1 MIHNH
6 EVASSILAPATA
18 KTPPFSGAFLY
29 ICTGMPSYLQVEKIS
44 KSYGPK
50 VLFENISFNIN
61 EGDKIAL
68 IAPNGTG
75 KTSLLS
81 ILAGKDTSDRGGEI
95 KFLKNIVISFLEQET
110 QLGPGKTILEEVVS
124 KVDPAKTHRDSW
136 DIEQD
141 ARQILTS
148 LGLSDFDC
156 RCASLSG
163 GEAKRV
169 ALAGVLITNADF
181 LVLDEPTNHLDLDA
195 IEYLE
200 DYLSKSRRTLFMV
213 THDRYFLDRVCNTIL
228 ELDGGSLYT
237 YKGNYQYY
245 LEKRQE
251 RLAVASAL
259 NEKYRNIY
267 RRELE
272 WMRSTPCARTGK
284 ARYRENAFYDLQEKA
299 APISETKQ
307 LAINLGSARLGRK
320 IVNCRGVGFSYGDRP
335 ILRDFTYNFAQGE
348 KIGIVG
354 ANGIG
359 KSTFL
364 NLITGVLQPNSGE
377 IDRGETVRFGYY
389 RQEGMQFKESQ
400 TVLEAVQEI
409 AETVRDA
416 TGAQISVTTFLQQ
429 FLFPVEMFNTHIS
442 RLSGGEKRRLY
453 LLTVLMQRPN
463 VLILDEPANDLD
475 IVTLNVL
482 EDYLKEYEGNV
493 IMVSHDRFFLDKIA
507 DHLFVFTG
515 DGNVKDFVGT
525 YSEYREFMQEK
536 RRAEAR
542 AARAEKPAAAPREKP
557 APASDK
563 KKLSWKEQREKE
575 QIETDLPLLEARK
588 AALEKELSSGT
599 LDIAT
604 LTAKSHEIEQ
614 ILADI
619 DAKELR
625 WIELA
630 EV

>member
-1 MIHNH
+1 
-6 EVASSILAPATA
+6 
-18 KTPPFSGAFLY
+18 
-29 ICTGMPSYLQVEKIS
+29 MPSYLQVENIF
-44 KSYGPK
+44 KSYGTK
-50 VLFENISFNIN
+50 VLFEHISFNIN

-81 ILAGKDTSDRGGEI
+81 ILAGKDSSDRGGDI
-95 KFLKNIVISFLEQET
+95 KFLKNIVIAFLEQET
-110 QLGPGKTILEEVVS
+110 VLDPGKTIMEQVIAGIAPGAVQRDAWDLETEV
-124 KVDPAKTHRDSW
+124 K
-136 DIEQD
+136 
-141 ARQILTS
+141 QILTS
-148 LGLSDFDC
+148 LGLTDFDC

-169 ALAGVLITNADF
+169 AIASVLASNADF
-181 LVLDEPTNHLDLDA
+181 VILDEPTNHLDLDA

-228 ELDGGSLYT
+228 ELDGGNLYT

-299 APISETKQ
+299 APIRETKQ

-320 IVNCRGVGFSYGDRP
+320 IVNCRGVGFSYGKRP
-335 ILRDFTYNFAQGE
+335 VVKDFTYNFAQGE

-364 NLITGVLQPNSGE
+364 NLLTGALQPSEGT

-389 RQEGMQFKESQ
+389 RQEGMSFKESQ

-429 FLFPVEMFNTHIS
+429 FLFPVEMFNTRIS

-482 EDYLKEYEGNV
+482 ENYLKEYDGSV
-493 IMVSHDRFFLDKIA
+493 ILVSHDRFFLDKIV

-515 DGNVKDFVGT
+515 GGHVKDFVGS
-525 YSEYREFMQEK
+525 YSEYREFMKER
-536 RRAEAR
+536 RRAEAQ
-542 AARAEKPAAAPREKP
+542 AARAEKAPATPRSKP

-563 KKLSWKEQREKE
+563 KKLTWKEQREKE
-575 QIETDLPLLEARK
+575 QIEAELPQLEARK
-588 AALEKELSSGT
+588 AALEEELSSGT
-599 LDIAT
+599 LDIAA
-604 LTAKSHEIEQ
+604 LTAKSKEIEQ
-614 ILADI
+614 IIADI
-619 DAKELR
+619 DSKELR
-625 WIELA
+625 WLELS
-630 EV
+630 E

>member
-1 MIHNH
+1 
-6 EVASSILAPATA
+6 
-18 KTPPFSGAFLY
+18 
-29 ICTGMPSYLQVEKIS
+29 MPSYLQVENVS

-75 KTSLLS
+75 KSSLLS

-95 KFLKNIVISFLEQET
+95 KFLKHIVISFLEQET
-110 QLGPGKTILEEVVS
+110 HLDPGKTILEEVTG
-124 KVDPAKTHRDSW
+124 KVDPAKTHRDPW

-141 ARQILTS
+141 ARQRLTS
-148 LGLSDFDC
+148 LGLNDFEC

-228 ELDGGSLYT
+228 ELDGGNLYT

-245 LEKRQE
+245 LQKRQE

-284 ARYRENAFYDLQEKA
+284 ARYRENAFYDLQQKA
-299 APISETKQ
+299 APIRETKQ

-364 NLITGVLQPNSGE
+364 NLLTGALQPDSGE

-389 RQEGMQFKESQ
+389 RQEGMHFKEHQ
-400 TVLEAVQEI
+400 TVLEAVREI
-409 AETVRDA
+409 AEEARDA
-416 TGAQISVTTFLQQ
+416 GGNPIAVTTFLQQ
-429 FLFPVEMFNTHIS
+429 FLFPVDMFNTHIS

-482 EDYLKEYEGNV
+482 EEYLKEYEGNV
-493 IMVSHDRFFLDKIA
+493 IMVSHDRFFLDKIV

-515 DGNVKDFVGT
+515 EGNVKDFVGT
-525 YSEYREFMQEK
+525 YSEYREFMMER

-542 AARAEKPAAAPREKP
+542 AARAEKPSAAPREKP
-557 APASDK
+557 APAADK

-575 QIETDLPLLEARK
+575 QIEADLPLLEARK
-588 AALEKELSSGT
+588 AALEEELSSGT

-604 LTAKSHEIEQ
+604 LTAKSREIEQ
-614 ILADI
+614 IIADI
-619 DAKELR
+619 DTKELR
-625 WIELA
+625 WLELA
-630 EV
+630 E

>member
-1 MIHNH
+1 
-6 EVASSILAPATA
+6 
-18 KTPPFSGAFLY
+18 
-29 ICTGMPSYLQVEKIS
+29 MPSYLQVENIS

-81 ILAGKDTSDRGGEI
+81 ILAGKDSSDRGGDI
-95 KFLKNIVISFLEQET
+95 KFLKNIVIAFLEQET
-110 QLGPGKTILEEVVS
+110 RLDEGKTIMEQVVS
-124 KVDPAKTHRDSW
+124 HIDMSKTHRDSW
-136 DIEQD
+136 DVEQEV
-141 ARQILTS
+141 RQILTS
-148 LGLSDFDC
+148 LGLSDFDKKTE
-156 RCASLSG
+156 ALSG

-169 ALAGVLITNADF
+169 AIATVLATNADF

-200 DYLSKSRRTLFMV
+200 DYLRKSRRTLFMV

-228 ELDGGSLYT
+228 ELDGGNLYT

-245 LEKRQE
+245 LEKREE
-251 RLAVASAL
+251 RLEVASAL

-299 APISETKQ
+299 APIREAKQ
-307 LAINLGSARLGRK
+307 MAINLGSSRLGRK
-320 IVNCRGVGFSYGDRP
+320 IINCRGVGFSYGDCP
-335 ILRDFTYNFAQGE
+335 IVKDFTYNFAQGE

-364 NLITGVLQPNSGE
+364 NLLTGALQPDSGE

-389 RQEGMQFKESQ
+389 RQEGMQFKEHQ

-416 TGAQISVTTFLQQ
+416 TGAQIAVTSFLQQ
-429 FLFPVEMFNTHIS
+429 FLFPHEMFNTHIS

-482 EDYLKEYEGNV
+482 ENYLKEYDGNV
-493 IMVSHDRFFLDKIA
+493 IMVSHDRFFLDKIV

-515 DGNVKDFVGT
+515 DGHVKDFVGS
-525 YSEYREFMQEK
+525 YSEYREFMTERRRSQE
-536 RRAEAR
+536 R
-542 AARAEKPAAAPREKP
+542 AARAAEKASKAASQPAAP
-557 APASDK
+557 APEAPAK
-563 KKLSWKEQREKE
+563 RKLSWKEARELEQLEKE
-575 QIETDLPLLEARK
+575 LPALEQRK
-588 AALEKELSSGT
+588 AALEAEMSSGT
-599 LDIAT
+599 LAIEA
-604 LTAKSHEIEQ
+604 LTAKSREIEQ
-614 ILADI
+614 IIAEI
-619 DAKELR
+619 EAKELR
-625 WIELA
+625 WLELS
-630 EV
+630 E

>member
-1 MIHNH
+1 
-6 EVASSILAPATA
+6 
-18 KTPPFSGAFLY
+18 
-29 ICTGMPSYLQVEKIS
+29 MPSYLQVENIS

-110 QLGPGKTILEEVVS
+110 SLDAGKTILEEVVS
-124 KVDPAKTHRDSW
+124 KVDLSKTHRDSW

-156 RCASLSG
+156 HCASLSG

-228 ELDGGSLYT
+228 ELDGGNLYT

-299 APISETKQ
+299 APIRETKQ

-320 IVNCRGVGFSYGDRP
+320 IVNCRCVGFSYGDRP

-364 NLITGVLQPNSGE
+364 NLITGALQPDSGE

-389 RQEGMQFKESQ
+389 RQEGMQFKENQ
-400 TVLEAVQEI
+400 TVLEAVREI
-409 AETVRDA
+409 AEEARDA
-416 TGAQISVTTFLQQ
+416 GGNPIAVTTFLQQ

-525 YSEYREFMQEK
+525 YSEYREFMQER

-542 AARAEKPAAAPREKP
+542 AARAEKPAAAPRERP
-557 APASDK
+557 VPSSDK

-575 QIETDLPLLEARK
+575 QIEADLPQLEARK
-588 AALEKELSSGT
+588 AALEEELSSGT
-599 LDIAT
+599 LSIAA
-604 LTAKSHEIEQ
+604 LNSKSREIEQ
-614 ILADI
+614 IIADI
-619 DAKELR
+619 DAKEMR
-625 WIELA
+625 WLELS
-630 EV
+630 E

>member
-1 MIHNH
+1 
-6 EVASSILAPATA
+6 
-18 KTPPFSGAFLY
+18 
-29 ICTGMPSYLQVEKIS
+29 MPSYLQVENIS
-44 KSYGPK
+44 KSYGTK
-50 VLFENISFNIN
+50 VLFEHISFNIN

-81 ILAGKDTSDRGGEI
+81 ILAGKDSSDRGGEI
-95 KFLKNIVISFLEQET
+95 KFLKNIVIAFLEQET
-110 QLGPGKTILEEVVS
+110 VLDPGKTILEQVIGGIAPGAV
-124 KVDPAKTHRDSW
+124 HRDSW
-136 DIEQD
+136 ELETEVK
-141 ARQILTS
+141 QILSS

-156 RCASLSG
+156 PCSSLSG
-163 GEAKRV
+163 GESKRV
-169 ALAGVLITNADF
+169 AIASVLASNADF
-181 LVLDEPTNHLDLDA
+181 VILDEPTNHLDLDA

-228 ELDGGSLYT
+228 ELDGGNLYT

-245 LEKRQE
+245 LEKREE

-284 ARYRENAFYDLQEKA
+284 ARYRENAFYDLQDKA
-299 APISETKQ
+299 APIREAKQ
-307 LAINLGSARLGRK
+307 LEINLGSARLGRK
-320 IVNCRGVGFSYGDRP
+320 IVNCRDVGFSYGDRC
-335 ILRDFTYNFAQGE
+335 ILQHFTYNFAPGE
-348 KIGIVG
+348 KVGIVG
-354 ANGIG
+354 SNGIG

-364 NLITGVLQPNSGE
+364 NLMTGELQPDSGI

-389 RQEGMQFKESQ
+389 RQEGISFREDQ
-400 TVLEAVQEI
+400 TVLEAVQDI

-416 TGAQISVTTFLQQ
+416 TGTQISVTTFLQQ

-482 EDYLKEYEGNV
+482 ENYLKDYDGSV
-493 IMVSHDRFFLDKIA
+493 IMVSHDRFFLDKIV

-515 DGNVKDFVGT
+515 EGHIKDFVGT

-536 RRAEAR
+536 RRAAAR

-557 APASDK
+557 APVSDK

-575 QIETDLPLLEARK
+575 QIEADLPLLEARK
-588 AALEKELSSGT
+588 AALEAEMSSGT
-599 LDIAT
+599 LAIEQ
-604 LTAKSHEIEQ
+604 LTAKSKEIEQ
-614 ILADI
+614 IIADI

>member
-1 MIHNH
+1 
-6 EVASSILAPATA
+6 
-18 KTPPFSGAFLY
+18 
-29 ICTGMPSYLQVEKIS
+29 MPSYLQVENIS

-50 VLFENISFNIN
+50 VLFKDISFNIN

-81 ILAGKDTSDRGGEI
+81 ILAGKDSSDRGGEI
-95 KFLKNIVISFLEQET
+95 KFLKNIVIAFLEQET
-110 QLGPGKTILEEVVS
+110 LLDPGKTVLEQVIAGIAPGAVQREAWDLETEV
-124 KVDPAKTHRDSW
+124 K
-136 DIEQD
+136 
-141 ARQILTS
+141 QILTS

-169 ALAGVLITNADF
+169 AIASVLASNADF
-181 LVLDEPTNHLDLDA
+181 VILDEPTNHLDLDA

-228 ELDGGSLYT
+228 ELDGGNLYT

-299 APISETKQ
+299 APIRETKQ
-307 LAINLGSARLGRK
+307 LAINLGSSRLGRK
-320 IVNCRGVGFSYGDRP
+320 IVNCRGVDFSYGDRP
-335 ILRDFTYNFAQGE
+335 IVKDFTYNFAQGE

-364 NLITGVLQPNSGE
+364 NLLTGALHPDRGE

-482 EDYLKEYEGNV
+482 ENYLKDYDGSV
-493 IMVSHDRFFLDKIA
+493 IMVSHDRFFLDKIV

-515 DGNVKDFVGT
+515 EGHIKDFVGT

-536 RRAEAR
+536 RRAAAR

-557 APASDK
+557 SPASDK

-575 QIETDLPLLEARK
+575 QIEADLPLLEARK
-588 AALEKELSSGT
+588 AALEAEMSSGT
-599 LDIAT
+599 LAIEQ
-604 LTAKSHEIEQ
+604 LTAKSKEIEQ
-614 ILADI
+614 IIADI

>member
-1 MIHNH
+1 
-6 EVASSILAPATA
+6 
-18 KTPPFSGAFLY
+18 
-29 ICTGMPSYLQVEKIS
+29 MPSYLQVENVS

-75 KTSLLS
+75 KSSLLS
-81 ILAGKDTSDRGGEI
+81 ILAGKDTSDLGGEI
-95 KFLKNIVISFLEQET
+95 KFLKHIVISFLEQET
-110 QLGPGKTILEEVVS
+110 HLDPGKTILEEVTG
-124 KVDPAKTHRDSW
+124 KVDPAKTHRDPW

-148 LGLSDFDC
+148 LGLNDFEC

-228 ELDGGSLYT
+228 ELDGGNLYT

-245 LEKRQE
+245 LQKRQE

-284 ARYRENAFYDLQEKA
+284 ARYRENAFYDLQQKA
-299 APISETKQ
+299 APIRETKQ

-364 NLITGVLQPNSGE
+364 NLLTGALQPDSGE

-389 RQEGMQFKESQ
+389 RQEGMHFKEHQ
-400 TVLEAVQEI
+400 TVLEAVREI
-409 AETVRDA
+409 AEEARDA
-416 TGAQISVTTFLQQ
+416 GGNPIAVTTFLQQ

-442 RLSGGEKRRLY
+442 RLSGGEKRRLH

-482 EDYLKEYEGNV
+482 EEYLKEYEGNV
-493 IMVSHDRFFLDKIA
+493 IMVSHDRFFLDKIV

-515 DGNVKDFVGT
+515 EGNVKDFVGT
-525 YSEYREFMQEK
+525 YSEYREFMMER

-542 AARAEKPAAAPREKP
+542 AARAEKPSAAPREKP
-557 APASDK
+557 APAADK

-575 QIETDLPLLEARK
+575 QIEADLPLLEARK
-588 AALEKELSSGT
+588 AALEEELSSGT

-604 LTAKSHEIEQ
+604 LTAKSREIEQ
-614 ILADI
+614 IIADI
-619 DAKELR
+619 DTKELR
-625 WIELA
+625 WLELA
-630 EV
+630 E

>member
-1 MIHNH
+1 MFSFEQFTIF
-6 EVASSILAPATA
+6 TA
-18 KTPPFSGAFLY
+18 V
-29 ICTGMPSYLQVEKIS
+29 MPSYLQVEHIS
-44 KSYGPK
+44 KSYGTK
-50 VLFENISFNIN
+50 VLFKDISFNIN

-81 ILAGKDTSDRGGEI
+81 ILAGKDSSDRGGSI
-95 KFLKNIVISFLEQET
+95 KFLKNIVIAFLEQET
-110 QLGPGKTILEEVVS
+110 QLDAGKTVLEQVISGIAPGAAKREAWDLDTEV
-124 KVDPAKTHRDSW
+124 K
-136 DIEQD
+136 
-141 ARQILTS
+141 QILTS
-148 LGLSDFDC
+148 LGLSEFEKKC
-156 RCASLSG
+156 SELSG

-169 ALAGVLITNADF
+169 AIASVLASNADF
-181 LVLDEPTNHLDLDA
+181 VILDEPTNHLDLDA
-195 IEYLE
+195 IEFLE

-228 ELDGGSLYT
+228 ELDGGKLYT

-299 APISETKQ
+299 APIRESKQ

-320 IVNCRGVGFSYGDRP
+320 IVNCRGVDFSYGDRP
-335 ILRDFTYNFAQGE
+335 IVRDFTYNFTQGE

-364 NLITGVLQPNSGE
+364 NLLTGALLPDRGE
-377 IDRGETVRFGYY
+377 IDRGDTVRFGYY
-389 RQEGMQFKESQ
+389 RQEGMRFKESQ

-416 TGAQISVTTFLQQ
+416 TGAQIAVTTFLQQ
-429 FLFPVEMFNTHIS
+429 FLFPAEMFNTRID

-482 EDYLKEYEGNV
+482 ENYLKDYDGSV
-493 IMVSHDRFFLDKIA
+493 IMVSHDRFFLDKIV

-515 DGNVKDFVGT
+515 GGHIKDFVGS
-525 YSEYREFMQEK
+525 YSEYREFMLQK
-536 RRAEAR
+536 RRAETR
-542 AARAEKPAAAPREKP
+542 AARAAEKEARAAEQPAAPKADPP
-557 APASDK
+557 AK
-563 KKLSWKEQREKE
+563 RKLSWKEQREKE
-575 QIETDLPLLEARK
+575 QIEASLPEMEARK
-588 AALEKELSSGT
+588 AALEAEMSSGT

-604 LTAKSHEIEQ
+604 LTAKSKEIEAL
-614 ILADI
+614 IADI
-619 DAKELR
+619 ETKELR
-625 WIELA
+625 WLELS
-630 EV
+630 E

>member
-1 MIHNH
+1 
-6 EVASSILAPATA
+6 
-18 KTPPFSGAFLY
+18 
-29 ICTGMPSYLQVEKIS
+29 MPSYLQVENIS

-50 VLFENISFNIN
+50 VLFEHISFNIN

-81 ILAGKDTSDRGGEI
+81 TLAGKDSGDRGGEI
-95 KFLKNIVISFLEQET
+95 KFLKNIVIAFLEQET
-110 QLGPGKTILEEVVS
+110 VLNPEQTIMEQVIGGIAPGAV
-124 KVDPAKTHRDSW
+124 HRDSW
-136 DIEQD
+136 ELETEVK
-141 ARQILTS
+141 QILTS
-148 LGLSDFDC
+148 LGLTDFNK
-156 RCASLSG
+156 RCGSLSG

-169 ALAGVLITNADF
+169 AIASVLASNADF
-181 LVLDEPTNHLDLDA
+181 VILDEPTNHLDLDA

-228 ELDGGSLYT
+228 ELDGGNLYT

-245 LEKRQE
+245 LEKREE

-272 WMRSTPCARTGK
+272 WMHSTPCARTGK
-284 ARYRENAFYDLQEKA
+284 ARYRENAFYDLQDKA
-299 APISETKQ
+299 APIRETKQ
-307 LAINLGSARLGRK
+307 LEINLGSARLGRK
-320 IVNCRGVGFSYGDRP
+320 IVNCRDVGFSYGERC
-335 ILRDFTYNFAQGE
+335 ILQHFTYNFAPGE
-348 KIGIVG
+348 KVGIVG
-354 ANGIG
+354 SNGIG

-364 NLITGVLQPNSGE
+364 NLLTGALQPCEGT

-389 RQEGMQFKESQ
+389 RQEGMSFREDQ
-400 TVLEAVQEI
+400 TVLEAVQDI

-416 TGAQISVTTFLQQ
+416 TGAQIAVTSFLQQ
-429 FLFPVEMFNTHIS
+429 FLFPHEMFNTRID

-482 EDYLKEYEGNV
+482 ENYLKDYDGSV
-493 IMVSHDRFFLDKIA
+493 ILVSHDRFFLDKIV

-515 DGNVKDFVGT
+515 GGHVKDFVGT
-525 YSEYREFMQEK
+525 YSEYREFMKE
-536 RRAEAR
+536 RRRVEAQ
-542 AARAEKPAAAPREKP
+542 AARAEKAPAAPRSKP
-557 APASDK
+557 DAASDK
-563 KKLSWKEQREKE
+563 KKLTWKEQREKE
-575 QIETDLPLLEARK
+575 QIEAELPQLEARK
-588 AALEKELSSGT
+588 AYLESELSSGV
-599 LDIAT
+599 LDHTALI
-604 LTAKSHEIEQ
+604 AKSREIEQ
-614 ILADI
+614 IIADI
-619 DAKELR
+619 EAKENR
-625 WIELA
+625 THDDEDG
-630 EV
+630 

>member
-1 MIHNH
+1 
-6 EVASSILAPATA
+6 
-18 KTPPFSGAFLY
+18 
-29 ICTGMPSYLQVEKIS
+29 MPSYLQVENIS

-75 KTSLLS
+75 KSSLLS
-81 ILAGKDTSDRGGEI
+81 ILAGKDTSDRGGQI

-110 QLGPGKTILEEVVS
+110 RLDPGRTILEEVVS
-124 KVDPAKTHRDSW
+124 KVDPSRTHRDSW

-141 ARQILTS
+141 ARQILSS
-148 LGLSDFDC
+148 LGLGNFNC

-228 ELDGGSLYT
+228 ELDGGNLYT

-251 RLAVASAL
+251 RLEVASAL

-299 APISETKQ
+299 APIRETRQ

-335 ILRDFTYNFAQGE
+335 ILKDFTYNFSQGE

-364 NLITGVLQPNSGE
+364 NLLTGALQPDEGV

-389 RQEGMQFKESQ
+389 RQEGMQFKEHQ
-400 TVLEAVQEI
+400 TVLEAVREI
-409 AETVRDA
+409 AEEARDA
-416 TGAQISVTTFLQQ
+416 GGNPIAVTSFLQQ

-482 EDYLKEYEGNV
+482 EEYLKDYACNV
-493 IMVSHDRFFLDKIA
+493 IIVSHDRFFLDKIA

-525 YSEYREFMQEK
+525 YSEYREYMQEK

-542 AARAEKPAAAPREKP
+542 AARAEKPAAAPREKS
-557 APASDK
+557 APSQER
-563 KKLSWKEQREKE
+563 KKLTWKEQREKE
-575 QIETDLPLLEARK
+575 QIESDLPKLEERK
-588 AALEKELSSGT
+588 AALEVELSSGT
-599 LDIAT
+599 LDVAA
-604 LTAKSHEIEQ
+604 LTAKSLEIEQ
-614 ILADI
+614 LIKEI
-619 DAKELR
+619 DARETR
-625 WIELA
+625 WIELS
-630 EV
+630 E

>member
-1 MIHNH
+1 
-6 EVASSILAPATA
+6 
-18 KTPPFSGAFLY
+18 
-29 ICTGMPSYLQVEKIS
+29 MPSYLQVENVS

-75 KTSLLS
+75 KSSLLS

-95 KFLKNIVISFLEQET
+95 KFLKHIVISFLEQET
-110 QLGPGKTILEEVVS
+110 HLDPGKTILEEVTG
-124 KVDPAKTHRDSW
+124 KVDPAKTHRDPW

-148 LGLSDFDC
+148 LGLNDFEC

-228 ELDGGSLYT
+228 ELDGGNLYT

-245 LEKRQE
+245 LQKRQE

-284 ARYRENAFYDLQEKA
+284 ARYRENAFYDLQQKA
-299 APISETKQ
+299 APIRETKQ

-364 NLITGVLQPNSGE
+364 NLLTGALQPDSGE

-389 RQEGMQFKESQ
+389 RQEGMHFKEHQ
-400 TVLEAVQEI
+400 TVLEAVREI
-409 AETVRDA
+409 AEEARDA
-416 TGAQISVTTFLQQ
+416 GGNPIAVTTFLQQ

-442 RLSGGEKRRLY
+442 RLSGGEKRRLH

-482 EDYLKEYEGNV
+482 EEYLKEYEGNV
-493 IMVSHDRFFLDKIA
+493 IMVSHDRFFLDKIV

-515 DGNVKDFVGT
+515 EGNVKDFVGT
-525 YSEYREFMQEK
+525 YSEYREFMMER

-542 AARAEKPAAAPREKP
+542 AARAEKPSAAPREKP
-557 APASDK
+557 APAADK

-575 QIETDLPLLEARK
+575 QIEADLPLLEARK
-588 AALEKELSSGT
+588 AALEEELSSGT

-604 LTAKSHEIEQ
+604 LTAKSREIEQ
-614 ILADI
+614 IIADI
-619 DAKELR
+619 DTKELR
-625 WIELA
+625 WLELA
-630 EV
+630 E

>member
-1 MIHNH
+1 
-6 EVASSILAPATA
+6 
-18 KTPPFSGAFLY
+18 
-29 ICTGMPSYLQVEKIS
+29 
-44 KSYGPK
+44 
-50 VLFENISFNIN
+50 
-61 EGDKIAL
+61 
-68 IAPNGTG
+68 NGTG
-75 KTSLLS
+75 KSSLLS

-95 KFLKNIVISFLEQET
+95 KFLKHIVISFLEQET
-110 QLGPGKTILEEVVS
+110 HLDPGKTILEEVTG
-124 KVDPAKTHRDSW
+124 KVDPAKTHRDPW

-148 LGLSDFDC
+148 LGLNDFEC

-228 ELDGGSLYT
+228 ELDGGNLYT

-245 LEKRQE
+245 LQKRQE

-284 ARYRENAFYDLQEKA
+284 ARYRENAFYDLQQKA
-299 APISETKQ
+299 APIRETKQ

-364 NLITGVLQPNSGE
+364 NLLTGALQPDSGE

-389 RQEGMQFKESQ
+389 RQEGMHFKEHQ
-400 TVLEAVQEI
+400 TVLEAVREI
-409 AETVRDA
+409 AEEARDA
-416 TGAQISVTTFLQQ
+416 GGNPIAVTTFLQQ

-442 RLSGGEKRRLY
+442 RLSGGEKRRLH

-482 EDYLKEYEGNV
+482 EEYLKEYEGNV
-493 IMVSHDRFFLDKIA
+493 IMVSHDRFFLDKIV
-507 DHLFVFTG
+507 DHRFVFTG
-515 DGNVKDFVGT
+515 EGNVKDFVGT
-525 YSEYREFMQEK
+525 YSEYREFMMER

-542 AARAEKPAAAPREKP
+542 AARAEKPSAAPREKP
-557 APASDK
+557 APAADK
-563 KKLSWKEQREKE
+563 KKLSWKEQRE
-575 QIETDLPLLEARK
+575 
-588 AALEKELSSGT
+588 
-599 LDIAT
+599 
-604 LTAKSHEIEQ
+604 
-614 ILADI
+614 
-619 DAKELR
+619 
-625 WIELA
+625 
-630 EV
+630 

>member
-1 MIHNH
+1 
-6 EVASSILAPATA
+6 
-18 KTPPFSGAFLY
+18 
-29 ICTGMPSYLQVEKIS
+29 MPSYLQVDNIS
-44 KSYGPK
+44 KSYGTK
-50 VLFENISFNIN
+50 VLFEHISFNIN

-81 ILAGKDTSDRGGEI
+81 ILAGKDTGDRDGEV
-95 KFLKNIVISFLEQET
+95 KFLKDIVISFLEQET
-110 QLGPGKTILEEVVS
+110 SLDPSKTILETVTG
-124 KVDPAKTHRDSW
+124 KVDPAKTHRSSW

-141 ARQILTS
+141 ARQLLSS
-148 LGLSDFDC
+148 LGLNDFGC

-228 ELDGGSLYT
+228 ELDGGNLYT

-251 RLAVASAL
+251 RLSVAGAL

-284 ARYRENAFYDLQEKA
+284 ARYRENAFYDLQQKA
-299 APISETKQ
+299 APIRESKQ
-307 LAINLGSARLGRK
+307 LAINLGSSRLGRK
-320 IVNCRGVGFSYGDRP
+320 IVNCRGVGFSYGDRC
-335 ILRDFTYNFAQGE
+335 ILHGFTYNFAQGE

-364 NLITGVLQPNSGE
+364 NLITGDLQPDCGE
-377 IDRGETVRFGYY
+377 IERGATVRFGYY

-400 TVLEAVQEI
+400 TVLDAVQEI
-409 AETVRDA
+409 AETVQDT
-416 TGAQISVTTFLQQ
+416 TGAHISVTAFLQQ

-475 IVTLNVL
+475 IVTLKVL
-482 EDYLKEYEGNV
+482 EDYLKDYDGNV
-493 IMVSHDRFFLDKIA
+493 IVVSHDRFFLDKIA

-515 DGNVKDFVGT
+515 DGNIKDFVGS
-525 YSEYREFMQEK
+525 YSEYREYVTE
-536 RRAEAR
+536 RRREEAR
-542 AARAEKPAAAPREKP
+542 AARGEKTPAAPRRKT
-557 APASDK
+557 ASLER
-563 KKLSWKEQREKE
+563 KKLTWKEQREKE
-575 QIETDLPLLEARK
+575 QIEAGLKELEARK
-588 AALEKELSSGT
+588 ASLEEELSSGT
-599 LDIAT
+599 LDIPS
-604 LTAKSHEIEQ
+604 LNAKSREIER

-619 DAKELR
+619 DAQELR
-625 WIELA
+625 WLELSLK
-630 EV
+630 ESEPSE

>member
-1 MIHNH
+1 
-6 EVASSILAPATA
+6 
-18 KTPPFSGAFLY
+18 
-29 ICTGMPSYLQVEKIS
+29 MPSYLQVENVS
-44 KSYGPK
+44 KSYGSK

-75 KTSLLS
+75 KSSLLS

-95 KFLKNIVISFLEQET
+95 KFLKHIVISFLEQET
-110 QLGPGKTILEEVVS
+110 HLDPGTTILEEVTG
-124 KVDPAKTHRDSW
+124 KVDPAKTHRDPW

-148 LGLSDFDC
+148 LGLNDFEC

-228 ELDGGSLYT
+228 ELDGGNLYT

-245 LEKRQE
+245 LQKRQE

-284 ARYRENAFYDLQEKA
+284 ARYRENAFYDLQQKA
-299 APISETKQ
+299 APIRETKQ

-364 NLITGVLQPNSGE
+364 NLLTGALQPDSGE

-389 RQEGMQFKESQ
+389 RQEGMHFKEHQ
-400 TVLEAVQEI
+400 TVLEAVREI
-409 AETVRDA
+409 AEEARDA
-416 TGAQISVTTFLQQ
+416 GGNPIAVTTFLQQ
-429 FLFPVEMFNTHIS
+429 FLFPVDMFNTHIS

-482 EDYLKEYEGNV
+482 EEYLKEYEGNV
-493 IMVSHDRFFLDKIA
+493 IMVSHDRFFLDKTV

-515 DGNVKDFVGT
+515 EGNVKDFVGT
-525 YSEYREFMQEK
+525 YSEYREFMMER

-542 AARAEKPAAAPREKP
+542 AARAEKPSAAPREKP
-557 APASDK
+557 APAADK

-575 QIETDLPLLEARK
+575 QIEADLPLLEARK
-588 AALEKELSSGT
+588 AALEEELSSGT

-604 LTAKSHEIEQ
+604 LTAKSREIEQ
-614 ILADI
+614 IIADI
-619 DAKELR
+619 DTKELR
-625 WIELA
+625 WLELA
-630 EV
+630 E

>member
-1 MIHNH
+1 MSNLLSLPS
-6 EVASSILAPATA
+6 V
-18 KTPPFSGAFLY
+18 
-29 ICTGMPSYLQVEKIS
+29 MPSYLQVENIS

-50 VLFENISFNIN
+50 VLFEKISFNIN

-81 ILAGKDTSDRGGEI
+81 ILAGKDSSDRGGEI
-95 KFLKNIVISFLEQET
+95 KFLRNIVIAFLEQET
-110 QLGPGKTILEEVVS
+110 RLDPDKTILQQVASGIAPGAV
-124 KVDPAKTHRDSW
+124 PRDAW
-136 DIEQD
+136 DLETEIK
-141 ARQILTS
+141 QILTS
-148 LGLSDFDC
+148 LGLSDFGC
-156 RCASLSG
+156 KCSALSG

-169 ALAGVLITNADF
+169 AIASVLASNADF
-181 LVLDEPTNHLDLDA
+181 VILDEPTNHLDLDA
-195 IEYLE
+195 IEFLE

-228 ELDGGSLYT
+228 ELDGGKLYT

-299 APISETKQ
+299 APIRESKQ
-307 LAINLGSARLGRK
+307 LAINLGSSRLGRK
-320 IVNCRGVGFSYGDRP
+320 IVNCRGVDFSYGDRP
-335 ILRDFTYNFAQGE
+335 IVKDFTYNFAQGE

-364 NLITGVLQPNSGE
+364 NLLTGALQPDGGE

-389 RQEGMQFKESQ
+389 RQEGMHFKESQ

-416 TGAQISVTTFLQQ
+416 TGTQISVTTFLQQ

-482 EDYLKEYEGNV
+482 ENYLKDYDGSV
-493 IMVSHDRFFLDKIA
+493 IMVSHDRFFLDKIV

-515 DGNVKDFVGT
+515 GGHIKDFVGT
-525 YSEYREFMQEK
+525 YSEYREFMLEK

-542 AARAEKPAAAPREKP
+542 TARAAEKEARAAAQPAQPRAE
-557 APASDK
+557 APAK
-563 KKLSWKEQREKE
+563 RKLSWKEQREKE
-575 QIETDLPLLEARK
+575 QIETQLPEMEARK
-588 AALEKELSSGT
+588 SALEAEMSSGQ

-604 LTAKSHEIEQ
+604 LTAKSKEIEQ
-614 ILADI
+614 LIADI
-619 DAKELR
+619 EAKELR
-625 WIELA
+625 WLELA
-630 EV
+630 E

>member
-1 MIHNH
+1 
-6 EVASSILAPATA
+6 
-18 KTPPFSGAFLY
+18 
-29 ICTGMPSYLQVEKIS
+29 MPSYLQVENIS

-50 VLFENISFNIN
+50 VLFEHISFNIN

-110 QLGPGKTILEEVVS
+110 QLDAGKTILEEVVG
-124 KVDPAKTHRDSW
+124 KVDPARTHRDPW

-228 ELDGGSLYT
+228 ELDGGNLYT

-299 APISETKQ
+299 APIREAKQ

-320 IVNCRGVGFSYGDRP
+320 IVNCRGVGFSYGDRC

-364 NLITGVLQPNSGE
+364 NLLTGALQPSAGE

-389 RQEGMQFKESQ
+389 RQQGMQFKEHQ

-416 TGAQISVTTFLQQ
+416 TGAQIAVTSFLQQ

-482 EDYLKEYEGNV
+482 EDYLKDYEGNV
-493 IMVSHDRFFLDKIA
+493 IMVSHDRFFLDKIV

-525 YSEYREFMQEK
+525 YSEYREFIQEK

-542 AARAEKPAAAPREKP
+542 AARAEKPAATPREKP

-575 QIETDLPLLEARK
+575 QIEADLPVLEARK
-588 AALEKELSSGT
+588 AALEEEMSSGT
-599 LDIAT
+599 LSLDA
-604 LTAKSHEIEQ
+604 LNAKSREIEQ

-619 DAKELR
+619 ELKELR
-625 WIELA
+625 WIELS
-630 EV
+630 E

>member
-1 MIHNH
+1 
-6 EVASSILAPATA
+6 
-18 KTPPFSGAFLY
+18 
-29 ICTGMPSYLQVEKIS
+29 MPSYLQVENVS
-44 KSYGPK
+44 KSYGSK

-75 KTSLLS
+75 KSSLLS

-95 KFLKNIVISFLEQET
+95 KFLKHIVISFLEQET
-110 QLGPGKTILEEVVS
+110 HLDPGKTILEEVTG
-124 KVDPAKTHRDSW
+124 KVDPAKTHRDPW

-148 LGLSDFDC
+148 LGLNDFEC

-228 ELDGGSLYT
+228 ELDGGNLYT

-245 LEKRQE
+245 LQKRQE

-284 ARYRENAFYDLQEKA
+284 ARYRENAFYDLQQKA
-299 APISETKQ
+299 APIRETKQ

-364 NLITGVLQPNSGE
+364 NLLTGALQPDSGE

-389 RQEGMQFKESQ
+389 RQEGMHFKEHQ
-400 TVLEAVQEI
+400 TVLEAVREI
-409 AETVRDA
+409 AEEARDA
-416 TGAQISVTTFLQQ
+416 GGNPIAVTTFLQQ
-429 FLFPVEMFNTHIS
+429 FLFPVDMFNTHIS

-482 EDYLKEYEGNV
+482 EEYLKEYEGNV
-493 IMVSHDRFFLDKIA
+493 IMVSHDRFFLDKIV

-515 DGNVKDFVGT
+515 EGNVKDFVGT
-525 YSEYREFMQEK
+525 YSEYREFMMER

-542 AARAEKPAAAPREKP
+542 AARAEKPSAAPREKP
-557 APASDK
+557 APAADK

-575 QIETDLPLLEARK
+575 QIEADLPLLEARK
-588 AALEKELSSGT
+588 AALEEELSSGT

-604 LTAKSHEIEQ
+604 LTAKSREIEQ
-614 ILADI
+614 IIADI
-619 DAKELR
+619 DTKELR
-625 WIELA
+625 WLELA
-630 EV
+630 E

>member
-1 MIHNH
+1 
-6 EVASSILAPATA
+6 
-18 KTPPFSGAFLY
+18 
-29 ICTGMPSYLQVEKIS
+29 MPSYLQVENIS

-75 KTSLLS
+75 KSSLLS

-110 QLGPGKTILEEVVS
+110 RLDPGRTILEEVIS
-124 KVDPAKTHRDSW
+124 NVDPARTHRDSW

-141 ARQILTS
+141 ARQILSS
-148 LGLSDFDC
+148 LGLNNFDC

-228 ELDGGSLYT
+228 ELDGGNLYT

-251 RLAVASAL
+251 RLEVASAL

-299 APISETKQ
+299 APIRETRQ

-335 ILRDFTYNFAQGE
+335 ILKDFTYNFSQGE

-364 NLITGVLQPNSGE
+364 NLLTGTLQPDEGV
-377 IDRGETVRFGYY
+377 IDRGETIRFGYY
-389 RQEGMQFKESQ
+389 RQEGMQFKEHQ
-400 TVLEAVQEI
+400 TVLEAVREI
-409 AETVRDA
+409 AEEARDA
-416 TGAQISVTTFLQQ
+416 GGNPIAVTSFLQQ

-482 EDYLKEYEGNV
+482 ENYLKDYAGNV

-525 YSEYREFMQEK
+525 YSEYREYMQEK

-557 APASDK
+557 APSQDK

-575 QIETDLPLLEARK
+575 QIEADLPKLEERK
-588 AALEKELSSGT
+588 AALEEELSSGT

-604 LTAKSHEIEQ
+604 LTAKSREIEQ
-614 ILADI
+614 LINDI

-625 WIELA
+625 WLELSL
-630 EV
+630 E

>member
-1 MIHNH
+1 
-6 EVASSILAPATA
+6 
-18 KTPPFSGAFLY
+18 
-29 ICTGMPSYLQVEKIS
+29 MPSYLQVENIS

-50 VLFENISFNIN
+50 VLFEKISFNIN

-81 ILAGKDTSDRGGEI
+81 ILAGKDSSDRGGEI
-95 KFLKNIVISFLEQET
+95 KFLRNIVIAFLEQET
-110 QLGPGKTILEEVVS
+110 RLDPDKTILQQVASGIAPGAV
-124 KVDPAKTHRDSW
+124 PRDAW
-136 DIEQD
+136 DLETEIK
-141 ARQILTS
+141 QILTS

-156 RCASLSG
+156 KCSALSG

-169 ALAGVLITNADF
+169 AIASVLASNADF
-181 LVLDEPTNHLDLDA
+181 VILDEPTNHLDLDA
-195 IEYLE
+195 IEFLE

-228 ELDGGSLYT
+228 ELDGGKLYT

-299 APISETKQ
+299 APIRESKQ
-307 LAINLGSARLGRK
+307 LAINLGSSRLGRK
-320 IVNCRGVGFSYGDRP
+320 IVNCRGVSFSYGEKP
-335 ILRDFTYNFAQGE
+335 IVCDFTYNFAQGE

-364 NLITGVLQPNSGE
+364 NLLTGALQPDRGE

-389 RQEGMQFKESQ
+389 RQEGMHFKESQ

-416 TGAQISVTTFLQQ
+416 TGTQISVTTFLQQ

-482 EDYLKEYEGNV
+482 ENYLKDYDGSV
-493 IMVSHDRFFLDKIA
+493 IMVSHDRFFLDKIV

-515 DGNVKDFVGT
+515 GGHIKDFVGT
-525 YSEYREFMQEK
+525 YSEYREFMLEK
-536 RRAEAR
+536 RRSEAR
-542 AARAEKPAAAPREKP
+542 AARAAEKEARAAAQPAQPRAE
-557 APASDK
+557 APAK
-563 KKLSWKEQREKE
+563 RKLSWKEQREKE
-575 QIETDLPLLEARK
+575 QIEAQLPEMEARK
-588 AALEKELSSGT
+588 SALEAEMSSGQ

-604 LTAKSHEIEQ
+604 LTAKSREIEQ
-614 ILADI
+614 LIADI
-619 DAKELR
+619 EAKELR
-625 WIELA
+625 WLELA
-630 EV
+630 E

>member
-1 MIHNH
+1 
-6 EVASSILAPATA
+6 
-18 KTPPFSGAFLY
+18 
-29 ICTGMPSYLQVEKIS
+29 MPNYLQVENIS

-75 KTSLLS
+75 KSSLLS

-110 QLGPGKTILEEVVS
+110 RLDPGKTILEEVVS
-124 KVDPAKTHRDSW
+124 KVDPSRTHRDSW

-141 ARQILTS
+141 ARQILSS
-148 LGLSDFDC
+148 LGLGNFDC

-228 ELDGGSLYT
+228 ELDGGNLYT

-251 RLAVASAL
+251 RLEVASAL

-299 APISETKQ
+299 APIRETRQ

-320 IVNCRGVGFSYGDRP
+320 IVNCRGVGFSYGDRL
-335 ILRDFTYNFAQGE
+335 ILKDFTYNFSQGE

-364 NLITGVLQPNSGE
+364 NLLTGSLQPDEGV

-389 RQEGMQFKESQ
+389 RQEGMQFKEHQ
-400 TVLEAVQEI
+400 TVLEAVREI
-409 AETVRDA
+409 AEEARDA
-416 TGAQISVTTFLQQ
+416 GGNPIAVTTFLQQ

-482 EDYLKEYEGNV
+482 EEYLKDYAGNV

-525 YSEYREFMQEK
+525 YSEYREYMQEK

-542 AARAEKPAAAPREKP
+542 AARTEKPAAAPREKP
-557 APASDK
+557 APSQER
-563 KKLSWKEQREKE
+563 KKLTWKEQREKE
-575 QIETDLPLLEARK
+575 QIEADLPKLEERK
-588 AALEKELSSGT
+588 AALEEELSSGT
-599 LDIAT
+599 LDIAA
-604 LTAKSHEIEQ
+604 LTAKSREIEQ
-614 ILADI
+614 LIKEI
-619 DAKELR
+619 DARETR
-625 WIELA
+625 WIELS
-630 EV
+630 E

>member
-1 MIHNH
+1 
-6 EVASSILAPATA
+6 
-18 KTPPFSGAFLY
+18 
-29 ICTGMPSYLQVEKIS
+29 MPSYLQVENIS

-50 VLFENISFNIN
+50 VLFEHISFNIN

-81 ILAGKDTSDRGGEI
+81 ILAGKDSSDRGGEI
-95 KFLKNIVISFLEQET
+95 KFLKNIVIAFLEQDT
-110 QLGPGKTILEEVVS
+110 VL
-124 KVDPAKTHRDSW
+124 DPAKTIMEQVISGIAPGAVQRDSW
-136 DIEQD
+136 EIETTVK
-141 ARQILTS
+141 QILTS
-148 LGLSDFDC
+148 LGLSGFDE
-156 RCASLSG
+156 RCGSLSG

-169 ALAGVLITNADF
+169 AIASVLASNADF
-181 LVLDEPTNHLDLDA
+181 VILDEPTNHLDLDA

-228 ELDGGSLYT
+228 ELDGGNLYT

-245 LEKRQE
+245 LEKREE
-251 RLAVASAL
+251 RMAVASAL

-299 APISETKQ
+299 APIREAKQ
-307 LAINLGSARLGRK
+307 MEINLGSARLGRK
-320 IVNCRGVGFSYGDRP
+320 IVNCRDVGFSYGDRC
-335 ILRDFTYNFAQGE
+335 ILQHFTYNFAPGE
-348 KIGIVG
+348 KVGIVG
-354 ANGIG
+354 SNGIG

-364 NLITGVLQPNSGE
+364 NLLTGALQPSKGT

-389 RQEGMQFKESQ
+389 RQEGINFKEHQ

-416 TGAQISVTTFLQQ
+416 TGAQIAVTSFLQQ

-482 EDYLKEYEGNV
+482 ENYLKDYDGSV
-493 IMVSHDRFFLDKIA
+493 ILVSHDRFFLDKIV

-515 DGNVKDFVGT
+515 GGYVKDFVGS
-525 YSEYREFMQEK
+525 YSEYREFMKER
-536 RRAEAR
+536 RRAEAQ
-542 AARAEKPAAAPREKP
+542 AARAAEREARAAAQP
-557 APASDK
+557 AQAAPTQPAK
-563 KKLSWKEQREKE
+563 RKLTWKEQRELE
-575 QIETDLPLLEARK
+575 QIEKDLEAMATRR
-588 AALEKELSSGT
+588 ATLEEELSSGT

-604 LTAKSHEIEQ
+604 LTAKSREIEQ
-614 ILADI
+614 IIADT

-625 WIELA
+625 WLELS
-630 EV
+630 E

>member
-1 MIHNH
+1 MP
-6 EVASSILAPATA
+6 AAGGAPFI
-18 KTPPFSGAFLY
+18 KIYYLCPV
-29 ICTGMPSYLQVEKIS
+29 MPSYLQVENIS

-50 VLFENISFNIN
+50 VLFEKISFNIN

-81 ILAGKDTSDRGGEI
+81 ILAGKDSSDRGGEI
-95 KFLKNIVISFLEQET
+95 KFLKNIVIAFLEQET
-110 QLGPGKTILEEVVS
+110 HLESGKTILEQVVS
-124 KVDPAKTHRDSW
+124 GIAPGAAKREAW
-136 DIEQD
+136 DLETEIK
-141 ARQILTS
+141 QILTS
-148 LGLSDFDC
+148 LGLSDFEKKC
-156 RCASLSG
+156 SALSG

-169 ALAGVLITNADF
+169 AIASVLASNADF
-181 LVLDEPTNHLDLDA
+181 VILDEPTNHLDLDA

-228 ELDGGSLYT
+228 ELDGGKLYT

-299 APISETKQ
+299 APIRETKQ
-307 LAINLGSARLGRK
+307 LAINLGSSRLGRK
-320 IVNCRGVGFSYGDRP
+320 IVNCRGVDFSYGDRT
-335 ILRDFTYNFAQGE
+335 IVKDFTYNFAQGE

-364 NLITGVLQPNSGE
+364 NLLTGALQPDSGE

-389 RQEGMQFKESQ
+389 RQEGMFFKESQ

-482 EDYLKEYEGNV
+482 ENYLKDYDGSV
-493 IMVSHDRFFLDKIA
+493 IMVSHDRFFLDKIV
-507 DHLFVFTG
+507 DHLFVFIG
-515 DGNVKDFVGT
+515 EGHIKDFVGT
-525 YSEYREFMQEK
+525 YSEYREAMQEK
-536 RRAEAR
+536 KRAEAR
-542 AARAEKPAAAPREKP
+542 AARAAEKEAKAAAQPAAPKAETP
-557 APASDK
+557 AK
-563 KKLSWKEQREKE
+563 RKLSWKEQREKE
-575 QIETDLPLLEARK
+575 QIEADLPLLEARK
-588 AALEKELSSGT
+588 AALEAEMSSGT
-599 LDIAT
+599 LDIDA
-604 LTAKSHEIEQ
+604 LTAKSREIEQ
-614 ILADI
+614 IIADI
-619 DAKELR
+619 DAKEMR
-625 WIELA
+625 WLELSDNL
-630 EV
+630 

>member
-1 MIHNH
+1 
-6 EVASSILAPATA
+6 
-18 KTPPFSGAFLY
+18 
-29 ICTGMPSYLQVEKIS
+29 MPSYLQVENVS

-75 KTSLLS
+75 KSSLLS

-95 KFLKNIVISFLEQET
+95 KFLKHIVISFLEQET
-110 QLGPGKTILEEVVS
+110 HLDPGKTILEEVTG
-124 KVDPAKTHRDSW
+124 KVDPAKTHRDPW

-148 LGLSDFDC
+148 LGLNDFEC

-228 ELDGGSLYT
+228 ELDGGNLYT

-245 LEKRQE
+245 LQKRQE

-284 ARYRENAFYDLQEKA
+284 ARYRENAFYDLQQKA
-299 APISETKQ
+299 APIRETKQ

-364 NLITGVLQPNSGE
+364 NLLTGALQPDSGE

-389 RQEGMQFKESQ
+389 RQEGMHFKEHQ
-400 TVLEAVQEI
+400 TVLEAVREI
-409 AETVRDA
+409 AEEARDA
-416 TGAQISVTTFLQQ
+416 GGNPIAVTTFLQQ
-429 FLFPVEMFNTHIS
+429 FLFPVDMFNTHIS

-482 EDYLKEYEGNV
+482 EEYLKEYEGNV
-493 IMVSHDRFFLDKIA
+493 IMVSHDRFFLDKIV

-515 DGNVKDFVGT
+515 EGNVKDFVGT
-525 YSEYREFMQEK
+525 YSEYREFMMER

-542 AARAEKPAAAPREKP
+542 AARAEKPSAAPREKP
-557 APASDK
+557 APAADK

-575 QIETDLPLLEARK
+575 QIEADLPLLEARK
-588 AALEKELSSGT
+588 AALEEELSSGT

-604 LTAKSHEIEQ
+604 LTAKSREIEQ
-614 ILADI
+614 IIADI
-619 DAKELR
+619 DTKELR
-625 WIELA
+625 WLELA
-630 EV
+630 E